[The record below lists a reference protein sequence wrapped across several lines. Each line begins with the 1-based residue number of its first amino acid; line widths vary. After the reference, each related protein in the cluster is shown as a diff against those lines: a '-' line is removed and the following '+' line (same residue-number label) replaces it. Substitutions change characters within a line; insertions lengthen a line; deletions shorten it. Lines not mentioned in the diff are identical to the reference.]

1 MAVDMVG
8 VGEGTGDAGA
18 GGWCWRRD
26 GCCWGGRLMLE
37 KGSDQ
42 VHLFF

>member
-18 GGWCWRRD
+18 GGWCWRRVVI
-26 GCCWGGRLMLE
+26 R
-37 KGSDQ
+37 SIY
-42 VHLFF
+42 FFEWT